1 MKARCD
7 KCNEEFDTEEVKVK
21 ERKVNDFT
29 EQYFNCP
36 KCGEHYHISYMD
48 RECFKIQNRIKQ
60 LRQQIV
66 KEQIK
71 LKERMAII
79 NEK

>member
-1 MKARCD
+1 MQA
-7 KCNEEFDTEEVKVK
+7 KCNKCEETFEYSDVKVK
-21 ERKVNDFT
+21 ERKVDDLT

-36 KCGEHYHISYMD
+36 KCGEHYHVSYMD
-48 RECFKIQNRIKQ
+48 RECFKYKNRIKQ

-71 LKERMAII
+71 LREYMAII
-79 NEK
+79 NRK